1 MRQLSC
7 LFVFL
12 ISGMVV
18 FGQNT
23 LQITSSDKYIFRQKC
38 TIVYDDES
46 TSIADIELLESSKT
60 EEMDEKNQHER
71 YTHNLYQNTVNE
83 ESSFNQVNLSLLTG
97 VNNPISKDTTSSKRA
112 LRRLPKNSFEMGM
125 RDAKKYYKPRFKGNI
140 LQAENPNNFR
150 INTDAAYKN
159 GYIMGAKEKIRS
171 RRKWLLAF
179 GLFGV
184 GLMSQHQYAYETPKD
199 STLRKK
205 RDGLRFDPTFEL
217 GMRDAKKYYRI
228 RNHWVTQNEKNPNN
242 HLLTEDPAYQSGYAW
257 IVQKKHKNLKLLI
270 IALSIPV
277 VFFLLLIV
285 LLSGASGG
293 FWF

>member
-23 LQITSSDKYIFRQKC
+23 LEITSSDQYIFRQKC
-38 TIVYDDES
+38 TIEYADQS
-46 TSIADIELLESSKT
+46 TSTADIELLESSKT
-60 EEMDEKNQHER
+60 EKLDEKNYHEPFS
-71 YTHNLYQNTVNE
+71 HNLYQNTVTE
-83 ESSFNQVNLSLLTG
+83 ESARKQVNLSLLTG
-97 VNNPISKDTTSSKRA
+97 VNNPVSEDTTPSKRA

-125 RDAKKYYKPRFKGNI
+125 HDAKKYYKPRFKGNI
-140 LQAENPNNFR
+140 LQAENPNSFR
-150 INTDAAYKN
+150 INRDAAYKN
-159 GYIMGAKEKIRS
+159 GYIVGAKEKVRS
-171 RRKWLLAF
+171 RRRLLAF
-179 GLFGV
+179 GIFGA
-184 GLMSQHQYAYETPKD
+184 GLMSQHNYANETPKD
-199 STLRKK
+199 STLKKK

-228 RNHWVTQNEKNPNN
+228 RNHWVIQNEKNPNN
-242 HLLTEDPAYQSGYAW
+242 HLLSEDPAYHSGYVW
-257 IVQKKHKNLKLLI
+257 IVQKKHNNLKLLI

-277 VFFLLLIV
+277 VFFLLLLA
-285 LLSGASGG
+285 LLSGQSGG